1 MNIGDGI
8 DETGMLVREGGGFCL
23 RCDRGGRFL
32 LDLRRTPV
40 DDVEQRVRV
49 VGTHVGDALVGVDG
63 VSLL

>member
-1 MNIGDGI
+1 
-8 DETGMLVREGGGFCL
+8 MLVREGGGFCL

-40 DDVEQRVRV
+40 DQVEQRVRV
-49 VGTHVGDALVGVDG
+49 VGTYVGDTLVDVDG